1 MSEQAAGGRERAAQ
15 ATGRGRERVAQ
26 GLEDLG
32 DKERA
37 AQGEERVARG
47 GGHVSHVTVTHVRA
61 GSWRQRE
68 GSASDWQGQRGQQR

>member
-1 MSEQAAGGRERAAQ
+1 MSEQAADGRERAAQ

-26 GLEDLG
+26 GLEGLG

-47 GGHVSHVTVTHVRA
+47 GGMCHML
-61 GSWRQRE
+61 Q
-68 GSASDWQGQRGQQR
+68 